1 MVKIASQESAY
12 CARCSVYNKLDPTG
26 ACNPLHFN
34 FNNSTC
40 LPLYARDQH
49 CTVFEQEGIQ
59 AAR

>member
-40 LPLYARDQH
+40 LPLYAHDQH